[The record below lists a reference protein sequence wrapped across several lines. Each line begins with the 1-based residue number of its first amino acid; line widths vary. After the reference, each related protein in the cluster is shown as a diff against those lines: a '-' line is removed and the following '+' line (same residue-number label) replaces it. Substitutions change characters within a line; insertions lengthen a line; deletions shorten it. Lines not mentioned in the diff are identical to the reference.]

1 MQKNANTI
9 PLRQAVESYQRLS
22 VDDYQRTYQWGI
34 DQIDDLMLDLTDTID
49 AQDDHFFGTLILQD
63 SDDRSAVIVDGQQRL
78 TTVFVI
84 VATLRDEMVRLGV
97 NEILPEDPDEMPI
110 NVAEKTRNF
119 LYFSNRFSD
128 FRLIPNRFVKDLFEE
143 TVMAIGDKKKPI
155 PQKDRLSTLAFRKA
169 VGHIRSL
176 ISADLENL
184 EGSARLAKINRIL
197 DALLD
202 HFMVLRVP
210 TTSIDESMEIFL
222 TLNDRGQA
230 LGPSDLVRGDILM
243 AQAHGLSEKDKRK
256 LQERVT
262 TEWEGAMET
271 VLEPE
276 TFLRHFL
283 VAKTGK
289 KVQKKRVVKTVKAII
304 VGETQDA
311 KKIQATTFWQGLL
324 SDADVYGEIVRPSGT
339 GNLHYLL
346 ELVQPLAKSQ
356 RIMLLP
362 VLRQVDDPVTKLELV
377 RLIVVL
383 AFRWVVA
390 GRNAQKLEDFFQDQC
405 GLSGKEDFAEILK
418 KNLHEKIGSYETDSH
433 GYFTQEA
440 GNSYV
445 VRALLFAIDKM
456 LRGGANPI
464 SMNPG
469 AIHVEH
475 ISPQK
480 PTEHWIEK
488 LGLQDEPESYLSVV
502 NLPGNL
508 TLLDQKLN
516 IQAKQK
522 PFSEKK
528 AGEYSKSNVHI
539 TREFARLSDW
549 SLGLIKDR
557 TIWLAEMFDLVFSP
571 NESDAKKVIHFHE
584 WLQARV

>member
-9 PLRQAVESYQRLS
+9 ALRQAVESYQRLS
-22 VDDYQRTYQWGI
+22 VDDYQRTYQWGL
-34 DQIDDLMLDLTDTID
+34 DQIDDLMMDLTDTID

-63 SDDRSAVIVDGQQRL
+63 SDDRSAIIVDGQQRL
-78 TTVFVI
+78 TTVFVM
-84 VATLRDEMVRLGV
+84 VATLRDEIASLGK
-97 NEILPEDPDEMPI
+97 NEILPEDPEEMPI
-110 NVAEKTRNF
+110 NVSEKTRNF
-119 LYFSNRFSD
+119 LYFSNKFSD
-128 FRLIPNRFVKDLFEE
+128 LRLTPNRFVKDLFEE
-143 TVMAIGDKKKPI
+143 TVMAIGEKKKPI

-169 VGHIRSL
+169 VGHIRSV
-176 ISADLENL
+176 ISADLGNL
-184 EGSARLAKINRIL
+184 EGSERLSRINRIL
-197 DALLD
+197 ETLLD
-202 HFMVLRVP
+202 HFLVLRVP
-210 TTSIDESMEIFL
+210 TASLDESMEIFL

-243 AQAHGLSEKDKRK
+243 AQVHGLLEKDKRK

-271 VLEPE
+271 VLDPE

-283 VAKTGK
+283 VAKTGT
-289 KVQKKRVVKTVKAII
+289 KVQKKRVVKTVKEII
-304 VGETQDA
+304 AGATQDA
-311 KKIQATTFWQGLL
+311 KKTAAAAFWQDLL
-324 SDADVYGEIVRPSGT
+324 SDADIYGEIVRPSGS

-362 VLRQVDDPVTKLELV
+362 VLREVDDPVTRLELV

-390 GRNAQKLEDFFQDQC
+390 GGNAQKLEDFFQEQC
-405 GLSGKEDFAEILK
+405 GLSDNKDFAEILK
-418 KNLHEKIGSYETDSH
+418 KNLHEKIGSFRVDSN
-433 GYFTQEA
+433 GYFNQEA

-445 VRALLFAIDKM
+445 VRALLFAVDKM

-464 SMNPG
+464 AMNPG
-469 AIHVEH
+469 AIHMEH
-475 ISPQK
+475 IAPQK
-480 PTEHWIEK
+480 PTEHWLEK
-488 LGLQDEPESYLSVV
+488 LGLRDEPESYISVV

-516 IQAKQK
+516 IRAKQK

-528 AGEYSKSNVHI
+528 SDEYSKSNVHI
-539 TREFARLSDW
+539 TREFGKLSDW
-549 SLGLIKDR
+549 SLGLVKDR
-557 TIWLAEMFDLVFSP
+557 TVWLAEMFDLAFSP

-584 WLQARV
+584 WREAKV